1 MTNLIFDV
9 FRLCSFSA
17 PLVDT
22 EEIWQSSC
30 DVEWWFSSLNIY
42 QNHLECLFNR
52 FLSLMS
58 KVLSCMSGSGPP
70 ICISVNDA
78 DGSGPGTT
86 V

>member
-17 PLVDT
+17 HLAYT
-22 EEIWQSSC
+22 EEIWQSC

-42 QNHLECLFNR
+42 QNHLECLFNIC
-52 FLSLMS
+52 LSLMS
-58 KVLSCMSGSGPP
+58 KVIFLYVWVWTS

-86 V
+86 I